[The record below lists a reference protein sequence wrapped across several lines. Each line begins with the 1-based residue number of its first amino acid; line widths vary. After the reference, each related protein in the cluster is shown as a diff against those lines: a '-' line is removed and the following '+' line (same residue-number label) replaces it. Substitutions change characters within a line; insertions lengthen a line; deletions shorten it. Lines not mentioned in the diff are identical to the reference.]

1 MNIFKRY
8 KEKQIEK
15 RVNVYYECLYN
26 GKSHDLRTVLF
37 FNIEKDIIEF
47 NCPECDMKLTFKYG
61 NSIID
66 QSNKRS
72 KSMHFSTL
80 IK

>member
-8 KEKQIEK
+8 KEKQIDK
-15 RVNVYYECLYN
+15 RVNVYYECLSD
-26 GKSHDLRTVLF
+26 GKSHELRTILF
-37 FNIEKDIIEF
+37 FKFEKDVIEF
-47 NCPECDMKLTFKYG
+47 DCPECGMKLTFKYKK
-61 NSIID
+61 SIID

-80 IK
+80 IE

>member
-37 FNIEKDIIEF
+37 FNFEKDIREF
-47 NCPECDMKLTFKYG
+47 NCPECGMKLTFKYG
-61 NSIID
+61 KSIID